1 MRLPTSLLIFAHSS
15 SSFCV
20 YKGYNISVRRQQKQ
34 DMSAWFHTMGGRS
47 ACTVPCNFLK
57 VKAPKVGN
65 ALVTGYGPKKDCPSA
80 AGPGST
86 ADSLSPPPPVAGS
99 STPQRYPRL
108 DFFLGLFV
116 IAKNGK
122 VIKISN
128 RNPALNLQ
136 DLTLRVRSK
145 FVEIHHWL

>member
-47 ACTVPCNFLK
+47 ACTVPRSFLK
-57 VKAPKVGN
+57 LRFSKVGS
-65 ALVTGYGPKKDCPSA
+65 ALVTGYGPKKDCASA
-80 AGPGST
+80 EGLGST
-86 ADSLSPPPPVAGS
+86 ADSLSPPPPAAGS
-99 STPQRYPRL
+99 STPQRYPRV

-116 IAKNGK
+116 IAKMTK
-122 VIKISN
+122 SS
-128 RNPALNLQ
+128 
-136 DLTLRVRSK
+136 RSATG
-145 FVEIHHWL
+145 IQP